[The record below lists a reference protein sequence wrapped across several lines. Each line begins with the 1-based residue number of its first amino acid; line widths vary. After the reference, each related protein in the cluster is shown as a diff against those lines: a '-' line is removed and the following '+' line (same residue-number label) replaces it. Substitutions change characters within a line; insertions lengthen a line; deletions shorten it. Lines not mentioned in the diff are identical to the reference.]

1 MRVVYALRGVM
12 RYLSIERI
20 GPFVLDF
27 ENRRLLKDGAEM
39 RIRPK
44 TFDVLALLVR
54 AHGKVVLKEDLLR
67 TVWPDVHVSD
77 TVLKVCIRE
86 LRQLFAEDIRNPRYI
101 ATAHSRGYRF
111 LAPVES
117 ESDPGSD
124 NNAQDHPEDAAYDA
138 PTRAIR
144 PFIGRK
150 PELQRL
156 MDAFAQACAG
166 YRTTMFVVGEAG
178 IGKSWLATALIK
190 KIASMAKRHEN
201 PWILQGQCFEQH
213 GLTEAYQPI
222 LDAIARLDGDLPG
235 LVLGEHLAK
244 HAPSLL
250 AQLPSLQRPGDAER
264 LSRQT
269 LGASPG
275 RVVREAIAF
284 FEALSRMTPLVLI
297 FEDLHFADEMS
308 LDLLTALC
316 KRSDP
321 ARLCVLFFCRTN
333 YPGAAASGLSRMRHE
348 LVAYSHCSEL
358 KLGALERSE
367 VRAYMEQLFPQATFV
382 PELGEQL
389 FLSTKGHPLFLAMQV
404 ESLVLQGHIT
414 QDENKDVWICKSDLL
429 NSPLDVAD
437 SIRSLIL
444 GQADT
449 LPSAELQ
456 VLEAMS
462 VAGEWFTAEH
472 GAAMLHWPALEL
484 ESIAENLLRHGLF
497 AIREWLE
504 GPGTDR
510 TISYRLRHGLQQSA
524 LYERIAPMR
533 RANLHLRLAEAL
545 EQGPFQDLDSIT
557 SVLVQHFEQGKA
569 FRRAAQWLHR
579 LAQVDWRR
587 FSKST
592 AIGYLERAVDL
603 LSQEK
608 QRHDLA
614 LETEIYMSLAHI
626 RGSMGDIPNAV
637 QTTLKLKE
645 LAAKHGDIDTEVRAL
660 HELIMYHWQDAPQS
674 VALAKES
681 VRRAEEGA
689 STLTCLMAYGYLSLS
704 RALLHRCVPDDPAA
718 VEEGLQ
724 ASAQSGSLWAK
735 LGYHG
740 LVMVVYL
747 NTNPQI
753 ALKIAQGM
761 KTDALSLGMESHYA
775 SAVSGV
781 LIARLRLAQW
791 EGLSTALCEFEEEC
805 KRWDNQGAAFNIH
818 LVRSMY
824 LFEARD
830 FQAALHQHEASLP
843 KMRHLLPPPY
853 IGHLMVR
860 VARCRLELLDVQSAE
875 ELYAQAPS
883 VEKAFFWYLADAF
896 ELESGVEFALR
907 KGDFDRAERYIQL
920 LHEQAWGYKDED
932 WLLRCRTLR
941 LKLYAHQTR
950 WSEAEREIET
960 AAAEPLETW
969 HVAAWNFHETAA
981 RIFLSQRKEN
991 EAQQHLEFRDAAVN
1005 RLLAQVHDQ
1014 PGIYGALIKAK
1025 NRALAPFPT

>member
-1 MRVVYALRGVM
+1 M
-12 RYLSIERI
+12 RYLSVERI
-20 GPFVLDF
+20 GPFVLDY
-27 ENRRLLKDGAEM
+27 ENRRLLKDGVEL

-44 TFDVLALLVR
+44 TFEVLSILVR

-111 LAPVES
+111 LAPVDS

-124 NNAQDHPEDAAYDA
+124 NNALDHPEDAAYDA
-138 PTRAIR
+138 PSRVTR

-166 YRTTMFVVGEAG
+166 HRSTMFVVGEAG
-178 IGKSWLATALIK
+178 IGKSWLATALMK

-284 FEALSRMTPLVLI
+284 FDALSRMAPLVLI
-297 FEDLHFADEMS
+297 IEDLHFADEMS
-308 LDLLTALC
+308 LDLLMALC

-321 ARLCVLFFCRTN
+321 ARLCALFFCRPNPSSATA
-333 YPGAAASGLSRMRHE
+333 PGLSRMRHE

-358 KLGALERSE
+358 RLGAFELQE
-367 VRAYMEQLFPQATFV
+367 VRAYLEMLFSRSAFV
-382 PELGEQL
+382 PALGEQL
-389 FLSTKGHPLFLAMQV
+389 FSSTQGHPLFLAMQV
-404 ESLVLQGHIT
+404 ESLVLQGYIT
-414 QDENKDVWICKSDLL
+414 QDEKTGIWICKSDLL
-429 NSPLDVAD
+429 GSPLEMAE

-444 GQADT
+444 GQADA
-449 LPSAELQ
+449 LPSAELE

-462 VAGEWFTAEH
+462 IAGEWFSAEH
-472 GAAMLHWPALEL
+472 GAAMLNCPVLEL
-484 ESIAENLLRHGLF
+484 ESTAERLVRHGLF
-497 AIREWLE
+497 TVREWLE

-510 TISYRLRHGLQQSA
+510 TSAYRLRHGLQRYA
-524 LYERIAPMR
+524 LYERIAPAR
-533 RANLHLRLAEAL
+533 RASLHLRLAEAL
-545 EQGPFQDLDSIT
+545 EQGPFRGLDALAA
-557 SVLVQHFEQGKA
+557 VLAHHFEQGKA
-569 FRRAAQWLHR
+569 FRRAAQWLYQ
-579 LAQVDWRR
+579 LALIDWRR
-587 FSKST
+587 FSRST
-592 AIGYLERAVDL
+592 AIEHLKRAIEL
-603 LSQEK
+603 LSHEK
-608 QRHDLA
+608 QGPDLA
-614 LETEIYMSLAHI
+614 LETEIYRALAHA
-626 RGSMGDIPNAV
+626 SALTVDIPHTL
-637 QTTLKLKE
+637 QTLLQLKN
-645 LAAKHGDIDTEVRAL
+645 LALMHGDIEAVVTAL
-660 HELIMYHWQDAPQS
+660 HELIMYHWQDAPQA
-674 VALAKES
+674 VALAKEAAQ
-681 VRRAEEGA
+681 RAEEQASA
-689 STLTCLMAYGYLSLS
+689 STCLVAHGYLSLC
-704 RALLHRCVPDDPAA
+704 RALLHRCAPDDPAA

-724 ASAQSGSLWAK
+724 ASAQSGSLWTK

-740 LVMVVYL
+740 LTMLVYL
-747 NTNPQI
+747 NSNPQI

-761 KTDALSLGMESHYA
+761 KTDALSLGMESHYIG
-775 SAVSGV
+775 AVTGV

-830 FQAALHQHEASLP
+830 FQAAFHQTDASLP
-843 KMRHLLPPPY
+843 KMRDLMPPPY

-883 VEKAFFWYLADAF
+883 VEKSFFWYLADAF

-907 KGDFDRAERYIQL
+907 KEDFERAERYIQL

-932 WLLRCRTLR
+932 WLLRSRTLQ
-941 LKLYAHQTR
+941 LKLYAHQAR

-960 AAAEPLETW
+960 AAAEPLEIW

-1014 PGIYGALIKAK
+1014 PGIYDALVKAK
-1025 NRALAPFPT
+1025 NRALVPFTT